1 MNAGG
6 QTGPSAP
13 PGAAPHAEFA
23 ARYRAPGVDS
33 AYRTFERHMQRGQGT
48 GAGSNR
54 GSAYRPGMV
63 DGLQGLLDNYGEM
76 ASLLIEI
83 LNRVA
88 RGYRNGGD
96 EWGAHK
102 EARPSPARPPTTY
115 VCTSIPTVFSTTRQC
130 DVVVELYPYT
140 DLARLKTDDLVLIP
154 ENPNYPTLSGVARFL
169 RPSPPT
175 ATAGAGANEGGMTQ
189 PSPDNRPVLRIEVPA
204 TAAAAVYRAQIF
216 DDSNQ
221 ERGTLFLYLG

>member
-1 MNAGG
+1 MNTGG

-13 PGAAPHAEFA
+13 PGAASHAEFA

-33 AYRTFERHMQRGQGT
+33 AYRTFERHIPRGQGT

-54 GSAYRPGMV
+54 GPAYRPGMV

-96 EWGAHK
+96 EWGDNN

-115 VCTSIPTVFSTTRQC
+115 VCTSIPIVFSTTRQC

-140 DLARLKTDDLVLIP
+140 DLARLKTDDLVFDPREP
-154 ENPNYPTLSGVARFL
+154 ELPNPQWGRQVPTFFSASRNGEHWNERRRKNSTIARQQAGLTYRGASDSRRLCLSSTNFR
-169 RPSPPT
+169 R
-175 ATAGAGANEGGMTQ
+175 
-189 PSPDNRPVLRIEVPA
+189 
-204 TAAAAVYRAQIF
+204 
-216 DDSNQ
+216 
-221 ERGTLFLYLG
+221 